1 LRIKGKSVVL
11 ALIASF
17 ALVASCVSVP
27 PIDNA
32 AGKAVI
38 VVYGEFF
45 SGDSSMVFG
54 QFEFKL
60 SNGKSFFMNPKDR
73 FTIITSIAPGEYVL
87 DKVVFYNSA
96 SGREGTSYD
105 FDLPLSIREKKVF
118 VMPVKIVSRIEEQGS
133 MIYLYSGPDKLTA
146 GDFAKCE
153 AYFLENKNSAG
164 WKMAWRPE

>member
-1 LRIKGKSVVL
+1 MKGKTAV
-11 ALIASF
+11 F
-17 ALVASCVSVP
+17 ALVASLVLIASCVSVP
-27 PIDNA
+27 PIDKA

-38 VVYGEFF
+38 MVYGEFF

-54 QFEFKL
+54 QFEYKL
-60 SNGKSFFMNPKDR
+60 SDGQSFFMNPKDP
-73 FTIITSIAPGEYVL
+73 FTMITSIKPGEYTL

-96 SGREGTSYD
+96 SGREGTAYD

-133 MIYLYSGPDKLTA
+133 MIYLYSGPDSLTA

-153 AYFLENKNSAG
+153 AYFLKNKNSDG
-164 WKMAWRPE
+164 WKMAWRPK